1 MAQNSKSHTE
11 MRALNDSGF
20 GMKAP
25 VQQQKMPANH
35 PQRQMH
41 PLSVET
47 RPTDR
52 RRQETTSRVPT
63 GNSGNY
69 GDRLMAMQ
77 GRLPQGSRA
86 QANGEKSLRSEL

>member
-1 MAQNSKSHTE
+1 MQNLKSATE

-25 VQQQKMPANH
+25 VQQKMSAG

-41 PLSVET
+41 ALPAEG
-47 RPTDR
+47 RNMDR
-52 RRQETTSRVPT
+52 RAQEPVSRVPT

-77 GRLPQGSRA
+77 ARMPQGNRA
-86 QANGEKSLRSEL
+86 QPNGEKSLRSEY